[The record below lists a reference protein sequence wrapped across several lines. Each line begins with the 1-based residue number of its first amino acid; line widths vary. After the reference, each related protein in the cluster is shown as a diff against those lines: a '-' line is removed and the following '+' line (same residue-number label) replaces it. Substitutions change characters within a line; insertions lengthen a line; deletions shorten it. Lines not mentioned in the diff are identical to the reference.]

1 MLLGNG
7 FSLSILF
14 PLYLFLVHDQSCI
27 SVRSITALS
36 EAPTTFRMK
45 SLSQTEQLIRI
56 WAKSVL

>member
-27 SVRSITALS
+27 SIRSIIALR
-36 EAPTTFRMK
+36 EAPTTFQMK
-45 SLSQTEQLIRI
+45 SLFQTEQLIRI
-56 WAKSVL
+56 WAKSIL